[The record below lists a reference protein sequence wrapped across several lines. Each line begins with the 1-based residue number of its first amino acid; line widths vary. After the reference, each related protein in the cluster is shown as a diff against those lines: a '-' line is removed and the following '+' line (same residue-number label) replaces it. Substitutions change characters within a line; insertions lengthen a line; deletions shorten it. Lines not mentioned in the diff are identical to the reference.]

1 MRWLRKA
8 AIGSLYQFKQ
18 SEFMKT
24 SAGRNVVVVGTQW
37 GDEGKGKLVDWL
49 TESAQGV
56 VRFQG
61 GHNAGHTLVINGVK
75 TALHLIPSGIM
86 RPGVKCYIGN
96 GVVLSPAKLF
106 EEIAGLEQVGVDVR
120 SRLRI
125 SEACPLILPFHA
137 ALDLAREAA
146 REHGGLVKIG
156 TTGRGIGPAYEDK
169 IARRAL
175 RVQDLKFPE
184 RFAAKLRDLL
194 ALHNHVLTSFLG
206 SAAFDFGPTLAPFM
220 RNGEVQFDP
229 VYAQAMEHAKLLAPM
244 MADVSRE
251 LNEAHQA
258 GANLLFEGAQGTLLD
273 VDHGTYPFVTS
284 SNCVAGNA
292 SAGAGVGPGML
303 HYVLGITKAYCTR
316 VGSGPFPTELDWE
329 REGTPG
335 YHMSTV
341 GAEKG
346 VTTGRSRRC
355 GWFDAALL
363 KRSAQVNG
371 LSGLCI
377 TKLDVLDGLSEL
389 QLCTGYML
397 DGAHTDILPMGADDI
412 ERCQPVYE
420 TLPGWTQS
428 TVGVTQYE
436 ALPPEARRY
445 LERIAE
451 LTGVPIHMV
460 STSPD
465 RDHTI
470 LMRDPYQ
477 AR

>member
-1 MRWLRKA
+1 MSNIVK
-8 AIGSLYQFKQ
+8 
-18 SEFMKT
+18 
-24 SAGRNVVVVGTQW
+24 GRNVVVVGTQW

-96 GVVLSPAKLF
+96 GVVLSVAKLF
-106 EEIAGLEQVGVDVR
+106 EEIAGLEKAGVEVK

-125 SEACPLILPFHA
+125 SEACPLILPLHA
-137 ALDLAREAA
+137 ALDVAREAF
-146 REHGGLVKIG
+146 REKGGTAKIG

-175 RVQDLKFPE
+175 KVQDLKHPE
-184 RFAAKLRDLL
+184 RFASKLRELVTL
-194 ALHNHVLTSFLG
+194 YNHILTTILN
-206 SAAFDFGPTLAPFM
+206 APAVDYDAM
-220 RNGEVQFDP
+220 YAEAM
-229 VYAQAMEHAKLLAPM
+229 AQAQVLKPM

-251 LNEAHQA
+251 LNDAHTA

-273 VDHGTYPFVTS
+273 VDHGTYPYVTS

-292 SAGAGVGPGML
+292 AAGAGVGPGML
-303 HYVLGITKAYCTR
+303 HYILGITKAYCTR
-316 VGSGPFPTELDWE
+316 VGGGPFPTELDWE
-329 REGTPG
+329 TPGTPG

-371 LSGLCI
+371 LTGLCI
-377 TKLDVLDGLSEL
+377 TKLDVLDGIDKLL
-389 QLCTGYML
+389 LCTGYEL
-397 DGAHTDILPMGADDI
+397 DGEITDIYVM
-412 ERCQPVYE
+412 RN
-420 TLPGWTQS
+420 
-428 TVGVTQYE
+428 
-436 ALPPEARRY
+436 PEKLAHLRS
-445 LERIAE
+445 A
-451 LTGVPIHMV
+451 
-460 STSPD
+460 
-465 RDHTI
+465 
-470 LMRDPYQ
+470 
-477 AR
+477 